1 MKGIL
6 LLISLSLIGCDQ
18 LNNKRDN
25 KDDNRDGSTVEAPQ
39 NPDNETPNL
48 PTPAPIPEPI
58 PEPTPEPVKPSCEV
72 LCTNPLKQLPESNG
86 FDYLS
91 FPNFG
96 YRGIGRCRGHALVMQ
111 RFSLLAKFDNS
122 VSACDTSNEFCW
134 LKIKSKIDRILS
146 YQAATINGYSDL
158 FEFSSDKRVRAYLW
172 SIVAGTSHRYRA
184 VDAKISVR
192 RFENPHMNIFFELKK
207 RVELGQLPYV
217 GVVGAQTGSHALIV
231 YSVENS
237 RLRPYLCARDP
248 NIVLGVAENCDH
260 KIYFEDNRIYYQRYD
275 RSPDALSFFRITS
288 DEDQRVLRYKTA
300 LKARCMQTSREQ
312 RLCK

>member
-6 LLISLSLIGCDQ
+6 LFVSLSLIGCDQ
-18 LNNKRDN
+18 LSNKQDN
-25 KDDNRDGSTVEAPQ
+25 KNDNREGSTVEAP
-39 NPDNETPNL
+39 PSETPSL
-48 PTPAPIPEPI
+48 PTPAPTPDPF
-58 PEPTPEPVKPSCEV
+58 PEPTPEPTKPNCEV
-72 LCTNPLKQLPESNG
+72 LCANPLKQVQQSNG

-111 RFSLLAKFDNS
+111 RFSLLAKFDNTT
-122 VSACDTSNEFCW
+122 SACDTTNEFCW

-146 YQAATINGYSDL
+146 YQASTINGYSDL
-158 FEFSSDKRVRAYLW
+158 FEFSSDRRVRAYLW

-192 RFENPHMNIFFELKK
+192 RFENPHMNIFYELKK

-217 GVVGAQTGSHALIV
+217 GVVGPQTGSHALIV
-231 YSVENS
+231 YAVES
-237 RLRPYLCARDP
+237 SSLKPYLCARDP

-260 KIYFEDNRIYYQRYD
+260 KIYFQDNQIYYQRYD
-275 RSPDALSFFRITS
+275 RTPDALSFFRITS

-300 LKARCMQTSREQ
+300 LKTRCMENSREM
-312 RLCK
+312 RLCN